1 VKKPQNDMQKGKLA
15 AAKEANTIKAHR
27 ENHERKRE
35 KKELNKEK
43 DRICLPSTLLVSS
56 QGTAAWDG
64 TFRLNT

>member
-35 KKELNKEK
+35 RKKN
-43 DRICLPSTLLVSS
+43 
-56 QGTAAWDG
+56 
-64 TFRLNT
+64 